1 MKLITLTIAA
11 SSLHLTHAI
20 PNLKAKPVTYS
31 EFDTRLSY
39 HQRSNTHIL
48 NRREPPK
55 RFPEWNY
62 ANATTPDA
70 SPDGLKGIIFE
81 PDLIPG
87 QPGKDGGQIKKTR
100 IGPITIPPGA
110 TLNRPVVNF
119 APPCKDCLVTAIQ
132 LGLEYEDGKSAN
144 VDSGAWCHHI
154 DLTVSGSDYTCPV
167 SVSSLLTL
175 SVPSMFANRIFSGG
189 NERTAIRTNS
199 KSKYGLDLETGPGK
213 SVVFGGVY
221 ELMSEATKPITVY
234 MTLTWEFVPKSTPGY
249 KKAVMV
255 WLDVTDCAR
264 ESEFPSPEGK
274 YEKASK
280 EWVMGHDGELLMG
293 IGHVHDGGT
302 QVDLYHNSK
311 ISCSSKQV
319 YANRRGGYVEA
330 TDGSVIKSMVMP
342 EGSHIS
348 DVGVCKDWGEVK
360 KGDKLKVIAYYD
372 DKMHMQ
378 MRDQSGK
385 LEKQMGMLWVYMG
398 IKS

>member
-1 MKLITLTIAA
+1 MKLITLTIAI

-199 KSKYGLDLETGPGK
+199 KSKYGLDIETGPGK

-264 ESEFPSPEGK
+264 ES
-274 YEKASK
+274 
-280 EWVMGHDGELLMG
+280 
-293 IGHVHDGGT
+293 GT
-302 QVDLYHNSK
+302 QVDLYHNNK